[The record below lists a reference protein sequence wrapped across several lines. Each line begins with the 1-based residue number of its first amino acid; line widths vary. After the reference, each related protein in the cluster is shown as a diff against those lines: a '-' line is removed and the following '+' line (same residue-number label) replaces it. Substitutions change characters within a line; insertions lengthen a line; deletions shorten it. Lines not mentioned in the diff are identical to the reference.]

1 MFFAHARYFSE
12 LLMFAFSMPFVSS
25 RLAMGVLLILRFSL
39 DLSSSFGHVWYG
51 FGAPISLDQPGKS
64 S

>member
-1 MFFAHARYFSE
+1 
-12 LLMFAFSMPFVSS
+12 MFAFSMPFVSS